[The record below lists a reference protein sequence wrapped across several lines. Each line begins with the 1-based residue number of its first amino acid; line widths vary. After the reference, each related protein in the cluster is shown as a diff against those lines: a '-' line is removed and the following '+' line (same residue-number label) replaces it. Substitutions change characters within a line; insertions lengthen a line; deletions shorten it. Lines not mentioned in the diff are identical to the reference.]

1 MLLLSRDVILSFLEE
16 IQSNTQDDSII
27 PNTIVDKRVRET
39 IISWDLD
46 TPSEQLELAIMTG
59 SMVGALAYSHTPLEF
74 QITFALFSFIIACFD
89 DSVIAPQARREFV
102 HRYHFQKT
110 QLHPLLDKLV
120 SISLE
125 ISQKLP
131 PYSGNLFLAGVLQ
144 YSNEDVLYMDQPAIL
159 RDLLSPVAKQYVEY
173 VRMADGIAPPFVT
186 AIWPQELFPDVKEY
200 VQVLP

>member
-1 MLLLSRDVILSFLEE
+1 MLSLSRDVILSFLDD
-16 IQSNTQDDSII
+16 IQNNTRDSDIV
-27 PNTIVDKRVRET
+27 PNPIVDARVRET
-39 IISWDLD
+39 IVSWDLD
-46 TPSEQLELAIMTG
+46 TPSEQLEIAIMTG
-59 SMVGALAYSHTPLEF
+59 SMVGALAYSHTSLEF
-74 QITFALFSFIIACFD
+74 QITFSLFSFIIACFD
-89 DSVIAPQARREFV
+89 DSIIALQARREFV
-102 HRYHFQKT
+102 HRYHFRKT

-144 YSNEDVLYMDQPAIL
+144 YSNEDVLYMDQPTIL
-159 RDLLSPVAKQYVEY
+159 RDLLSPEARQYVEY

-186 AIWPQELFPDVKEY
+186 VIWPQELFPDVKEY